1 MALLAGACSKNN
13 NAQQPSPAV
22 LEVAMPAPEASIAP
36 SPGAT
41 DSAAPTAVATVGST
55 PPAPGLRTTGTGL
68 RVAGGPVR
76 KKVLAEA
83 EAVAPVAVD
92 TGAAGALGGL
102 PGPGASTVIAPSPV
116 ASIGGLPS
124 AVATSVSVPSAV
136 ATTVTAP
143 CNTLTTS
150 QVLALLG
157 NGPVFVAPH
166 PSGKIFF
173 TSYNGN
179 QVGFYDPA
187 TMDFVTSPSDAT
199 GLPANSGP
207 AGIALGP
214 DGMFW
219 VAEFGANGSTVY
231 RVDEFTFDATDTFE
245 LIQHPLPAGDT
256 LTGPFDTALGP
267 DGNMWVTLST
277 VAGIQSVT
285 AEAVFSA
292 AVPALAQPADAN
304 PMPTGIVEGID
315 NALWFAE
322 TGVDKI
328 ARIDPVTNA
337 ITEYPVTAC
346 SAPSSLVVGSD
357 SNLWFTEPGTQ
368 KIAKMAM
375 TGAQAGTVLQEYSL
389 QAGAVPI
396 GITSGPDCN
405 IWFTEAIT
413 DVLASIDVGTGT
425 VSESTT
431 LTAGADPAGLT
442 LGADG
447 NLYVAESGLDAIAQ
461 VVVTPP
467 QGGAN
472 KCAAPLF
479 PAIASCQDGPVT
491 IATSPGKC
499 TALVSPSAIDSGSS
513 DPTFSPAAAPS
524 EAVVPAA
531 AIPAGTS
538 TEVAL
543 LVGPAA
549 RPSGAPGVSP
559 AAPRPVSACHVAV
572 TAKDQEKPKIACP
585 PAQTIECGSPT
596 GTSVTLGAP
605 TATDNCGLQGPAS
618 CSPSGGTFGLGTTQ
632 VTCTATDTSNNMN
645 SCQTS
650 VTVQDTKPPVISSVA
665 ANPSA
670 LRPDGKT
677 DPVAIVPAVSD
688 ACDPK
693 PPACKISGV
702 TGGSFSITGPLAVS
716 LVAQPNG
723 LLPRTFTISLI
734 CADEAN
740 NTATGSVQVTVRSPL
755 AQALLDLLAVLQ
767 KLL

>member
-1 MALLAGACSKNN
+1 
-13 NAQQPSPAV
+13 
-22 LEVAMPAPEASIAP
+22 MPAPEAAAAGPGP
-36 SPGAT
+36 SAS
-41 DSAAPTAVATVGST
+41 DVNSPTAIATVGATASGT
-55 PPAPGLRTTGTGL
+55 DVRSMGAGVRLTG
-68 RVAGGPVR
+68 VPVR
-76 KKVLAEA
+76 RQVLAA
-83 EAVAPVAVD
+83 VDVAPAAAE
-92 TGAAGALGGL
+92 TGAGDGGTLGGL
-102 PGPGASTVIAPSPV
+102 PGAGASSVAVPSAV
-116 ASIGGLPS
+116 ATGVQPSAVVTSLPS
-124 AVATSVSVPSAV
+124 AVATSTTSA
-136 ATTVTAP
+136 
-143 CNTLTTS
+143 CNTLTTA

-157 NGPVFVAPH
+157 TGPVFVAPH

-173 TSYNGN
+173 TSFNGN
-179 QVGFYDPA
+179 QVGFYDPG

-219 VAEFGANGSTVY
+219 VAEFGANGATAY
-231 RVDEFTFDATDTFE
+231 RIDEFNFDATDTFE
-245 LIQHPLPAGDT
+245 LIQHPLPVGDT
-256 LTGPFDTALGP
+256 LTGPFDAALGP
-267 DGNMWVTLST
+267 DGNMWITLST
-277 VAGIQSVT
+277 AAGIQSVT

-304 PMPTGIVEGID
+304 PMPTGIVEGTD

-328 ARIDPVTNA
+328 ARIDPVTDA

-346 SAPSSLVVGSD
+346 SAPSSLALGSD

-375 TGAQAGTVLQEYSL
+375 TGAQAGAVLQEYSL
-389 QAGAVPI
+389 QSGAVPI

-405 IWFTEAIT
+405 IWFTEAVT
-413 DVLASIDVGTGT
+413 DVVGSIDVGTGA
-425 VSESTT
+425 VSESTA

-461 VVVTPP
+461 IVVTPA
-467 QGGAN
+467 QGGSN
-472 KCAAPLF
+472 QCAAPLF

-491 IATSPGKC
+491 IGTSPGKC
-499 TALVSPSAIDSGSS
+499 TAIVSPSAIDSGSS

-524 EAVVPAA
+524 EAVAPAA

-559 AAPRPVSACHVAV
+559 AVPRPVSACHVAV
-572 TAKDQEKPKIACP
+572 TAKDEEKPKITCP
-585 PAQTIECGSPT
+585 PAQTVECGSPS
-596 GTSVTLGAP
+596 GTAVMLGAP
-605 TATDNCGLQGPAS
+605 TATDNCGLQGAPSCAPAGAS
-618 CSPSGGTFGLGTTQ
+618 FGLGTTQ
-632 VTCTATDTSNNMN
+632 VTCTATDTSNNVN

-670 LRPDGKT
+670 LPPDGKT
-677 DPVAIVPAVSD
+677 DPVAVVPTVAD
-688 ACDPK
+688 ACDPM
-693 PPACKISGV
+693 PPACTITGV
-702 TGGSFSITGPLAVS
+702 TGGTASIGGPLTVS
-716 LVAQPNG
+716 LVAQPVG
-723 LLPRTFTISLI
+723 LFPRTFTIAI
-734 CADEAN
+734 KCVDEAN
-740 NTATGSVQVTVRSPL
+740 NGSTSSVQVTVRSPL
-755 AQALLDLLAVLQ
+755 AQAILDLIAKVD
-767 KLL
+767 KAF